1 MKFLLGKKIEMTQ
14 IFDEQGNVVPVTL
27 ILAGPCFVTQIKL
40 QDKDGYEAIQI
51 GFEKIEKANKI
62 KETMKTKP
70 YRFLRE
76 FENGDNEAMPI
87 GRQAK
92 IGDEIN
98 VSAFEQGDMIK
109 VSGISKGKGY
119 AGAVKR
125 WGFVDKAKAHGAK
138 DMRQLGSIGSR
149 YPQRV
154 IKGKKM
160 PGRMGFRRTS
170 VKNLKI
176 IKIDKENNILAV
188 KGAVPG
194 RRGTLVEI
202 RG

>member
-14 IFDEQGNVVPVTL
+14 VFDEQGNVIPVTL
-27 ILAGPCFVTQIKL
+27 ISAGPCFVTQIKS
-40 QDKDGYEAIQI
+40 QDKDSYEAVQI
-51 GFEKIEKANKI
+51 GFEKIAKANKI
-62 KETMKTKP
+62 KKTMKTKP

-76 FENGDNEAMPI
+76 LRNGAGD
-87 GRQAK
+87 GK

-98 VSAFEQGDMIK
+98 VSIFEQGDMVK
-109 VSGISKGKGY
+109 VSGISKGKGF

-138 DMRQLGSIGSR
+138 DMRQLGSIGAR

-154 IKGKKM
+154 LKGKKM
-160 PGRMGFRRTS
+160 PGRMGYERIS
-170 VKNLKI
+170 VKNLEV
-176 IKIDKENNILAV
+176 IKVDKENNILAV

-194 RRGTLVEI
+194 RRGTLLEI
-202 RG
+202 KG

>member
-1 MKFLLGKKIEMTQ
+1 MTQ
-14 IFDEQGNVVPVTL
+14 VFDEKDNVVPVTL
-27 ILAGPCFVTQIKL
+27 ISAGPCFVTQIKL
-40 QDKDGYEAIQI
+40 QDKDGYEAVQI
-51 GFEKIEKANKI
+51 GFEKIAKANKI
-62 KETMKTKP
+62 KKTMKAKP

-76 FENGDNEAMPI
+76 FKNETGGAMPA

-98 VSAFEQGDMIK
+98 VSIFEQGDMVK
-109 VSGISKGKGY
+109 VSGISKGKGF

-154 IKGKKM
+154 IKGKRM
-160 PGRMGFRRTS
+160 PGRMGKERIS
-170 VKNLKI
+170 VKNLKV

-202 RG
+202 RGA